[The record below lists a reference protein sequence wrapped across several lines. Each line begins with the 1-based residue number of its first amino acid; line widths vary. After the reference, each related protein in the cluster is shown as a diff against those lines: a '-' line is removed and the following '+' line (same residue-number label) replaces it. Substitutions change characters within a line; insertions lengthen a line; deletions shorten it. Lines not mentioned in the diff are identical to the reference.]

1 MSSALILF
9 TLKRFLIKSSATE
22 NKSNAARVQM
32 LPTFKTSRLFLWLD
46 SAGLGY
52 THAPKKKSKSE
63 KEPPPKIIL
72 EHDIEFCHYRTNYYL
87 NVCVR
92 LVDLGGGQLVRY
104 DIA

>member
-1 MSSALILF
+1 MILF

-52 THAPKKKSKSE
+52 THMPKKKKSKSKE
-63 KEPPPKIIL
+63 EPPPKNN
-72 EHDIEFCHYRTNYYL
+72 FR
-87 NVCVR
+87 
-92 LVDLGGGQLVRY
+92 
-104 DIA
+104 A